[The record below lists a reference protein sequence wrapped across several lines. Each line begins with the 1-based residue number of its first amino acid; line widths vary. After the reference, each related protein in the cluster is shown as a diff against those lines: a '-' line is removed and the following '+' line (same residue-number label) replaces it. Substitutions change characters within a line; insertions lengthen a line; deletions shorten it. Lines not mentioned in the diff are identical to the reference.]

1 MKKNLLRFGLS
12 LIALFVMVV
21 ANAQTYQNE
30 EASVSW
36 PFNDDN
42 YATQYTKS
50 PENGFSLVSVNT
62 GDLKYSL
69 KTSQTTK
76 DKDGNKMVMAGFG
89 PVGTTKAVEW
99 TVKPSKGLTFT
110 PTSIS
115 TYVNRFG
122 TDAENGVTVTAKLS
136 NGTSV
141 DLGNFTALRESKTTE
156 TDKYK
161 DHENLT
167 NHIVIQLTAEQQAQL
182 TSAEGFTL
190 SCTVGVSSAKQQG
203 FADVHING
211 LLNGTVQQVE
221 QYTLSAA
228 VSTVGAGTVKV
239 SPAGTVFDAE
249 TSITVTATKNFG
261 YKFVNWTDANN
272 QVVSTDEA
280 YTFSISTNT
289 ALKANFEKI
298 NTYALNYKV
307 EGGAKD
313 YMISASPV
321 PTVVEGKNMYEE
333 GTEVTLTANSNDILT
348 FTNWNDGETGAERKI
363 NMNADQSFTAAYSSK
378 DFIAGWDFY
387 KAAKS
392 GRAADFAAED
402 NDADQLIL
410 RDAEGNAYGWLDKSN
425 SAGGYEGKNAAVNW
439 TTVSTK
445 PLGETYWQTK
455 INATAYTDIKVKSSM
470 LYNYNAYE
478 TYNVEYSLNG
488 TDWTKVGAINM
499 PGAKAWTDG
508 EFTLP
513 SDANNKA
520 EVYIRWIADKT
531 SSIKG
536 ATGNNDGIAIAGI
549 YITGTAQLVND
560 GKAPVL
566 VNTVPAEGAA
576 NASANGKIV
585 LTFDEKVK
593 LTGNAAAT
601 LGTQKIEG
609 AVSGKTIT
617 FAYKGLN
624 YATAYTFTLAAGS
637 VADLTD
643 NATDQAIVLNFTT
656 KTKPAVTKALYD
668 FIVPTDGDFK
678 AALAAAAKRTDTSK
692 RFRIFIK
699 QGDYKIPADEESKV
713 TGGDGKSYAN
723 PTTYMNTPNVSI
735 IGEGMDNTS
744 LTNTIPDAEYKNAN
758 QKNPAN
764 VLEGIGKGD
773 VLCLQK
779 EATGTYFQ
787 DLKMYSSMGDAK
799 GRDIVLNDQ
808 SNKTICKNVNLWAY
822 QDTYVSNNQNGKFYF
837 EDGILRGRTDYL
849 CGKGDVY
856 YNNVELWICEKG
868 GYLAVPSQPKKYG
881 YIFKDC
887 TIKDATEAKDLNG
900 NYTLGRPWG
909 KGTPIALYI
918 DTKMEAIP
926 SAAGWDEMSGG
937 YPKRFAE
944 YNSTTSTGSTVDLK
958 DRKKVYDAYDSK
970 NGDNYVN
977 RRNETAE
984 SPILAAEEAA
994 FYTAENIMGQDDDW
1008 DPTAAT
1014 EQASAPT
1021 NVKLNGTTLAW
1032 DNNDY
1037 ALLWAVCKNGKVVD
1051 FTITPS
1057 YIIDDASAT
1066 WSVRAANEMGG
1077 LSEATVVGQGTG
1089 IHNIA
1094 AATDAAVIKT
1104 AIYAADGT
1112 QLSNLQKGINIIV
1125 KTLADGSKKTSKVIV
1140 K

>member
-89 PVGTTKAVEW
+89 PVGTTNAVEW

-122 TDAENGVTVTAKLS
+122 TDSENGVTVTAKLS

-141 DLGNFTALRESKTTE
+141 NLGNFTALRENKTTE
-156 TDKYK
+156 TDKFSK
-161 DHENLT
+161 NENLT

-190 SCTVGVSSAKQQG
+190 SCTVGVGSTKEQG

-289 ALKANFEKI
+289 ALKANFEQI

-321 PTVVEGKNMYEE
+321 PTVVEGKKMYEE
-333 GTEVTLTANSNDILT
+333 GTEVTLTASSNDILT

-363 NMNADQSFTAAYSSK
+363 NMNADQSFTAAYSAK

-387 KAAKS
+387 KSARE
-392 GRAADFAAED
+392 GRTADFAAED
-402 NDADQLIL
+402 NDVDQLIL
-410 RDAEGNAYGWLDKSN
+410 RDADGNTYTWLDKSN

-439 TTVSTK
+439 TSKKTK

-455 INATAYTDIKVKSSM
+455 VNATAFTDIKVKSSM

-488 TDWTKVGAINM
+488 TDWIKVGAINM
-499 PGAKAWTDG
+499 PGTKAWTDG

-566 VNTVPAEGAA
+566 VNTVPAEGAT

-593 LTGNAAAT
+593 LTDNAAAT
-601 LGTQKIEG
+601 LGTAKIEG
-609 AVSGKTIT
+609 TVSGKTIT

-624 YATAYTFTLAAGS
+624 YATAYTFKLAAGS

-678 AALAAAAKRTDTSK
+678 AALDAAAKRTDTSK

-699 QGDYKIPADEESKV
+699 QGDYKIPADEKSKV
-713 TGGDGKSYAN
+713 TGSDGKSYAN

-744 LTNTIPDAEYKNAN
+744 LTNTVPNSG
-758 QKNPAN
+758 QSAN
-764 VLEGIGKGD
+764 VLEGIGRGD

-779 EATGTYFQ
+779 GATNTYFQ

-887 TIKDATEAKDLNG
+887 TIKDATAAKDLNG

-926 SAAGWDEMSGG
+926 SAAGWNEMSGG

-944 YNSTTSTGSTVDLK
+944 YNSYTSTGSVVDLK

-970 NGDNYVN
+970 DGDNYVN
-977 RRNETAE
+977 RRNETAGD
-984 SPILAAEEAA
+984 PILTAEEAA
-994 FYTAENIMGQDDDW
+994 TYTIETVMGQDDDW

-1014 EQASAPT
+1014 EQASAPS
-1021 NVKLNGTTLAW
+1021 NVKLNGTTLVW

-1057 YIIDDASAT
+1057 YIVDDASAT

-1089 IHNIA
+1089 IRNIA
-1094 AATDAAVIKT
+1094 SATDAAVIKT

>member
-1 MKKNLLRFGLS
+1 MKKDLLRFGLS

-62 GDLKYSL
+62 GDLKYSK

-76 DKDGNKMVMAGFG
+76 DKDGNGMVMAGFG

-136 NGTSV
+136 DGTSV
-141 DLGNFTALRESKTTE
+141 DLGNFTALRESKTKE
-156 TDKYK
+156 SDKYSK
-161 DHENLT
+161 NENLT
-167 NHIVIQLTAEQQAQL
+167 NHIVIQLTADQQAKL

-190 SCTVGVSSAKQQG
+190 SCTVGVGATKQQG

-211 LLNGTVQQVE
+211 LLNGTIQQVE
-221 QYTLSAA
+221 QYTLSAV

-272 QVVSTDEA
+272 KVVSTDEE
-280 YTFSISTNT
+280 YTFSISANT

-298 NTYALNYKV
+298 NTYALDYKV

-313 YMISASPV
+313 YMVSATPA
-321 PTVVEGKNMYEE
+321 PTIVNGKNMYEE
-333 GTEVTLTANSNDILT
+333 GTEVTLTASSNDILT

-363 NMNADQSFTAAYSSK
+363 NMNADQSYTAAYSAK

-387 KAAKS
+387 KSARE
-392 GRAADFAAED
+392 GRTADFAAED
-402 NDADQLIL
+402 NDVDQLIL
-410 RDAEGNAYGWLDKSN
+410 RDADGNTYTWLDKSN

-439 TTVSTK
+439 TSKKTK
-445 PLGETYWQTK
+445 ALGETYWQTK
-455 INATAYTDIKVKSSM
+455 VNATAFTDIKVKSSM

-488 TDWTKVGAINM
+488 TDWTKVGAIKM
-499 PGAKAWTDG
+499 AEAKAWKDG

-536 ATGNNDGIAIAGI
+536 ATGDNDGISITNI

-566 VNTVPAEGAA
+566 VSKIPAENAT

-593 LTGNAAAT
+593 LTASAKAT
-601 LGTQKIEG
+601 LNGQELTG

-617 FAYKGLN
+617 FAYKGLS
-624 YATAYTFTLAAGS
+624 YATAYTFTLAANS

-643 NATDQAIVLNFTT
+643 NAIESDITYSFTT
-656 KTKPAVTKALYD
+656 KEKPAVTKAMYD
-668 FIVPTDGDFK
+668 FVVPTDGSFSD
-678 AALAAAAKRTDTSK
+678 ALAAAAKRTDTNK

-699 QGDYKIPADEESKV
+699 QGDYKIPADENSMV
-713 TGGDGKSYAN
+713 TGNDGKEYPSA
-723 PTTYMNTPNVSI
+723 TTYLNTPNVSI
-735 IGEGMDNTS
+735 IGESNENTS
-744 LTNTIPDAEYKNAN
+744 ITNTVPTVEWDNGFGK
-758 QKNPAN
+758 AN

-773 VLCLQK
+773 VLCLK
-779 EATGTYFQ
+779 SGAVNTYFQ
-787 DLKMYSSMGDAK
+787 DIKMYSSMGDK
-799 GRDIVLNDQ
+799 RGRDIVLNDQ

-822 QDTYVSNNQNGKFYF
+822 QDTYVSNNQKGRFYF
-837 EDGILRGRTDYL
+837 EGGILRGNTDFL

-856 YNNVELWICEKG
+856 YNNVDLLMCG
-868 GYLAVPSQPKKYG
+868 TGYLAVPSQPTQYG

-887 TIKDATEAKDLNG
+887 TIKDGSTAGING
-900 NYTLGRPWG
+900 KYKLGRPWG
-909 KGTPIALYI
+909 KGTPIALFI
-918 DTKMEAIP
+918 DTKMEVIP
-926 SAAGWDEMSGG
+926 TAAGWDEMSGG

-944 YNSTTSTGSTVDLK
+944 YNSTTTTGTAVDLSG
-958 DRKKVYDAYDSK
+958 RKQVYDAYDAK
-970 NGDNYVN
+970 DGNNYTN
-977 RRNETAE
+977 RRNETAGN
-984 SPILAAEEAA
+984 PVLTADEAA
-994 FYTAENIMGQDDDW
+994 FYSIETVMGGDDDW

-1014 EQASAPT
+1014 EQASAPS

-1077 LSEATVVGQGTG
+1077 LSEATTIGQGTG
-1089 IHNIA
+1089 IRNITS
-1094 AATDAAVIKT
+1094 ATEAAVIKT

>member
-1 MKKNLLRFGLS
+1 MKRNLLRLGLS

-69 KTSQTTK
+69 KTSLTTK

-136 NGTSV
+136 DGTSV
-141 DLGNFTALRESKTTE
+141 DLGNFTALRENKTTE
-156 TDKYK
+156 TDKFSK
-161 DHENLT
+161 NENLT

-190 SCTVGVSSAKQQG
+190 SCTVGVGSTKQQG

-211 LLNGTVQQVE
+211 LLNGTVQQVK

-272 QVVSTDEA
+272 QVVSTDET
-280 YTFSISTNT
+280 YTFSISANT

-313 YMISASPV
+313 YMISASPI
-321 PTVVEGKNMYEE
+321 PTIVEGKNMYEE
-333 GTEVTLTANSNDILT
+333 GTEVTLTASSNDILT

-363 NMNADQSFTAAYSSK
+363 KMNVDQSYTAAYSAK

-387 KAAKS
+387 KSARE
-392 GRAADFAAED
+392 GRTADFAAED
-402 NDADQLIL
+402 NDVDQLIL
-410 RDAEGNAYGWLDKSN
+410 RDADGNTYTWLDKSN

-439 TTVSTK
+439 TSKKTK

-455 INATAYTDIKVKSSM
+455 VNATAFTDIKVKSSM

-488 TDWTKVGAINM
+488 TDWTKVGAIKM

-536 ATGNNDGIAIAGI
+536 ATGDNDGISITNI

-560 GKAPVL
+560 SKAPVL
-566 VNTVPAEGAA
+566 VSTIPAEGAT

-593 LTGNAAAT
+593 LTDNAAAT

-678 AALAAAAKRTDTSK
+678 TALDAAAKRTDTSK

-699 QGDYKIPADEESKV
+699 QGDYKIPADEKSKV
-713 TGGDGKSYAN
+713 TGSDGKSYAN

-744 LTNTIPDAEYKNAN
+744 LTNTVPNSG
-758 QKNPAN
+758 QSAN

-779 EATGTYFQ
+779 GATNTYFQ

-808 SNKTICKNVNLWAY
+808 SNRTVCKNVSLWAY

-900 NYTLGRPWG
+900 NYALGRPWG

-926 SAAGWDEMSGG
+926 SAAGWNEMSGG

-944 YNSTTSTGSTVDLK
+944 YNSYTSTGSVVDLK

-970 NGDNYVN
+970 DGDNYVN
-977 RRNETAE
+977 RRNETAGD
-984 SPILAAEEAA
+984 PILAAEEAA
-994 FYTAENIMGQDDDW
+994 FYTVENIMGQDDDW

-1057 YIIDDASAT
+1057 YIVDDASAT

>member
-1 MKKNLLRFGLS
+1 M
-12 LIALFVMVV
+12 
-21 ANAQTYQNE
+21 
-30 EASVSW
+30 
-36 PFNDDN
+36 
-42 YATQYTKS
+42 
-50 PENGFSLVSVNT
+50 
-62 GDLKYSL
+62 
-69 KTSQTTK
+69 
-76 DKDGNKMVMAGFG
+76 
-89 PVGTTKAVEW
+89 
-99 TVKPSKGLTFT
+99 
-110 PTSIS
+110 
-115 TYVNRFG
+115 
-122 TDAENGVTVTAKLS
+122 
-136 NGTSV
+136 
-141 DLGNFTALRESKTTE
+141 
-156 TDKYK
+156 
-161 DHENLT
+161 
-167 NHIVIQLTAEQQAQL
+167 
-182 TSAEGFTL
+182 
-190 SCTVGVSSAKQQG
+190 
-203 FADVHING
+203 
-211 LLNGTVQQVE
+211 
-221 QYTLSAA
+221 
-228 VSTVGAGTVKV
+228 
-239 SPAGTVFDAE
+239 
-249 TSITVTATKNFG
+249 
-261 YKFVNWTDANN
+261 
-272 QVVSTDEA
+272 
-280 YTFSISTNT
+280 
-289 ALKANFEKI
+289 
-298 NTYALNYKV
+298 
-307 EGGAKD
+307 
-313 YMISASPV
+313 
-321 PTVVEGKNMYEE
+321 
-333 GTEVTLTANSNDILT
+333 
-348 FTNWNDGETGAERKI
+348 
-363 NMNADQSFTAAYSSK
+363 
-378 DFIAGWDFY
+378 
-387 KAAKS
+387 
-392 GRAADFAAED
+392 
-402 NDADQLIL
+402 
-410 RDAEGNAYGWLDKSN
+410 
-425 SAGGYEGKNAAVNW
+425 
-439 TTVSTK
+439 
-445 PLGETYWQTK
+445 
-455 INATAYTDIKVKSSM
+455 
-470 LYNYNAYE
+470 
-478 TYNVEYSLNG
+478 
-488 TDWTKVGAINM
+488 
-499 PGAKAWTDG
+499 
-508 EFTLP
+508 
-513 SDANNKA
+513 
-520 EVYIRWIADKT
+520 
-531 SSIKG
+531 
-536 ATGNNDGIAIAGI
+536 
-549 YITGTAQLVND
+549 
-560 GKAPVL
+560 
-566 VNTVPAEGAA
+566 
-576 NASANGKIV
+576 
-585 LTFDEKVK
+585 
-593 LTGNAAAT
+593 
-601 LGTQKIEG
+601 
-609 AVSGKTIT
+609 
-617 FAYKGLN
+617 N

-643 NATDQAIVLNFTT
+643 NVTDQAIVLNFTT

-699 QGDYKIPADEESKV
+699 QGDYKIPADENSKV

-723 PTTYMNTPNVSI
+723 PTIYMNTPNVSI

-994 FYTAENIMGQDDDW
+994 FYTVENIMGQDDDW

-1089 IHNIA
+1089 IRNITS
-1094 AATDAAVIKT
+1094 ATAAVIKT
-1104 AIYAADGT
+1104 AIYASDGT

>member
-1 MKKNLLRFGLS
+1 MKRNLLRFGLS

-62 GDLKYSL
+62 GDLKYSR
-69 KTSQTTK
+69 KPSQTTK
-76 DKDGNKMVMAGFG
+76 DKDGNPMVMAGFG

-136 NGTSV
+136 DGTSV
-141 DLGNFTALRESKTTE
+141 DLGNFTALRENKTTE
-156 TDKYK
+156 SDKFSK
-161 DHENLT
+161 NENLT

-190 SCTVGVSSAKQQG
+190 SCTVGVGSSKQQG

-211 LLNGTVQQVE
+211 ILNGTVQQVE

-249 TSITVTATKNFG
+249 TPITVTATKNFG

-272 QVVSTDEA
+272 QVVSTDAA
-280 YTFSISTNT
+280 YTFPISANT

-298 NTYALNYKV
+298 NTYALDYKV

-313 YMISASPV
+313 YMISTSPA
-321 PTVVEGKNMYEE
+321 PTIVDGKNMYEE
-333 GTEVTLTANSNDILT
+333 GTEVTLTASNNDILT

-363 NMNADQSFTAAYSSK
+363 NMNADQSFTAAYSAK

-387 KAAKS
+387 KSARE
-392 GRAADFAAED
+392 GRTADFAAED
-402 NDADQLIL
+402 NDVDQLIL
-410 RDAEGNAYGWLDKSN
+410 RDADGKTYGWLDKSN
-425 SAGGYEGKNAAVNW
+425 SANGYEGKNAAVNW
-439 TTVSTK
+439 TKVSTK

-455 INATAYTDIKVKSSM
+455 VNATAFTNIKVKSSM

-488 TDWTKVGAINM
+488 TDWTKVGAIEM
-499 PGAKAWTDG
+499 PGTKAWTEK

-536 ATGNNDGIAIAGI
+536 ATGDNDGISITDI

-566 VNTVPAEGAA
+566 VSKIPAENAT

-593 LTGNAAAT
+593 LTASAKAT
-601 LGTQKIEG
+601 LNGQELTG

-617 FAYKGLN
+617 FAYKGLS
-624 YATAYTFTLAAGS
+624 YATAYTFTLAANS

-643 NATDQAIVLNFTT
+643 NAIESDITYSFTT
-656 KTKPAVTKALYD
+656 KEKPAVTKAMYD
-668 FIVPTDGDFK
+668 FVVPTDGSFSD
-678 AALAAAAKRTDTSK
+678 ALAAAAKRTDTNK

-699 QGDYKIPADEESKV
+699 QGDYKIPADENSMV
-713 TGGDGKSYAN
+713 TGNDGKEYPSA
-723 PTTYMNTPNVSI
+723 TTYLNTPNVSI
-735 IGEGMDNTS
+735 IGESNENTS
-744 LTNTIPDAEYKNAN
+744 ITNTVPTVEWDNGFGK
-758 QKNPAN
+758 AN

-773 VLCLQK
+773 VLCLK
-779 EATGTYFQ
+779 SGAVNTYFQ
-787 DLKMYSSMGDAK
+787 DIKMYSSMGDK
-799 GRDIVLNDQ
+799 RGRDIVLNDQ

-822 QDTYVSNNQNGKFYF
+822 QDTYVSNNQKGRFYF
-837 EDGILRGRTDYL
+837 EGGILRGNTDFL

-856 YNNVELWICEKG
+856 YNNVDLLMCG
-868 GYLAVPSQPKKYG
+868 TGYLAVPSQPTQYG

-887 TIKDATEAKDLNG
+887 TIKDGSTAGING
-900 NYTLGRPWG
+900 KYKLGRPWG
-909 KGTPIALYI
+909 KGTPIALFI
-918 DTKMEAIP
+918 DTKMEVIP
-926 SAAGWDEMSGG
+926 TAAGWDEMSGG

-944 YNSTTSTGSTVDLK
+944 YNSTTATGTAVDLSE
-958 DRKKVYDAYDSK
+958 RKQVYDAYDK
-970 NGDNYVN
+970 KDGDTYTN
-977 RRNETAE
+977 RRNETAGN
-984 SPILAAEEAA
+984 PILTAEEAA
-994 FYTAENIMGQDDDW
+994 AYTIETVMGQDDDW

-1014 EQASAPT
+1014 EQASAPS

-1051 FTITPS
+1051 FTIKPT
-1057 YIIDDASAT
+1057 YLVDDASAT

-1077 LSEATVVGQGTG
+1077 LSEATAVLGTG
-1089 IHNIA
+1089 IRNIA
-1094 AATDAAVIKT
+1094 SATDAAAIKT
-1104 AIYAADGT
+1104 TIYAADGT

>member
-1 MKKNLLRFGLS
+1 MKKNLLRLGLS

-69 KTSQTTK
+69 KTSLTTK

-136 NGTSV
+136 DGTSV
-141 DLGNFTALRESKTTE
+141 DLGNFTALRENKTTE
-156 TDKYK
+156 TDKFSK
-161 DHENLT
+161 NENLT

-190 SCTVGVSSAKQQG
+190 SCTVGVGSTKQQG

-211 LLNGTVQQVE
+211 LLNGTVQQVK

-272 QVVSTDEA
+272 QVVSTDET
-280 YTFSISTNT
+280 YTFSISANT

-313 YMISASPV
+313 YMISASPI
-321 PTVVEGKNMYEE
+321 PTIVEGKNMYEE
-333 GTEVTLTANSNDILT
+333 GTEVTLTASSNDILT

-363 NMNADQSFTAAYSSK
+363 KMNVDQSYTAAYSAK

-387 KAAKS
+387 KSARE
-392 GRAADFAAED
+392 GRTADFAAED
-402 NDADQLIL
+402 NDVDQLIL
-410 RDAEGNAYGWLDKSN
+410 RDADGNTYTWLDKSN

-439 TTVSTK
+439 TSKKTK

-455 INATAYTDIKVKSSM
+455 VNATAFTDIKVKSSM

-488 TDWTKVGAINM
+488 TDWTKVGAIKM

-536 ATGNNDGIAIAGI
+536 ATGDNDGISITNI

-560 GKAPVL
+560 SKAPVL
-566 VNTVPAEGAA
+566 VSTIPAEGAT

-593 LTGNAAAT
+593 LTDNAAAT

-678 AALAAAAKRTDTSK
+678 TALDAAAKRTDTSK

-699 QGDYKIPADEESKV
+699 QGDYKIPADEKSKV
-713 TGGDGKSYAN
+713 TGSDGKSYAN

-744 LTNTIPDAEYKNAN
+744 LTNTVPNSG
-758 QKNPAN
+758 QSAN

-779 EATGTYFQ
+779 GATNTYFQ

-808 SNKTICKNVNLWAY
+808 SNRTVCKNVSLWAY

-900 NYTLGRPWG
+900 NYALGRPWG

-926 SAAGWDEMSGG
+926 SAAGWNEMSGG

-944 YNSTTSTGSTVDLK
+944 YNSYTSTGSVVDLK

-970 NGDNYVN
+970 DGDNYVN
-977 RRNETAE
+977 RRNETAGD
-984 SPILAAEEAA
+984 PILAAEEAA
-994 FYTAENIMGQDDDW
+994 FYTVENIMGQDDDW

-1057 YIIDDASAT
+1057 YIVDDASAT

>member
-1 MKKNLLRFGLS
+1 MKKNLLRLGLS

-50 PENGFSLVSVNT
+50 PGNGFSLVSVNT

-122 TDAENGVTVTAKLS
+122 TDSENGVTVTAKLS

-141 DLGNFTALRESKTTE
+141 DLGNFTALRDNKTTAD
-156 TDKYK
+156 DKYSK
-161 DHENLT
+161 NENLT

-190 SCTVGVSSAKQQG
+190 SCTVGVGPTKQQG

-280 YTFSISTNT
+280 YTFSISANT

-333 GTEVTLTANSNDILT
+333 GTEVTLTASSNDILT

-363 NMNADQSFTAAYSSK
+363 KMNADQSFTAAYSAK

-387 KAAKS
+387 KSARE
-392 GRAADFAAED
+392 GRTADFAAED
-402 NDADQLIL
+402 NDVDQLIL
-410 RDAEGNAYGWLDKSN
+410 RDADGNTYTWLDKNN

-439 TTVSTK
+439 TSKKTK

-455 INATAYTDIKVKSSM
+455 VNATAFTDIKVKSSM

-488 TDWTKVGAINM
+488 TDWTKVGAIKM

-536 ATGNNDGIAIAGI
+536 ATGDNDGISITNI

-566 VNTVPAEGAA
+566 VSTIPAEGAT

-593 LTGNAAAT
+593 LTDNAAAT

-643 NATDQAIVLNFTT
+643 NATDQEIVLNFTT
-656 KTKPAVTKALYD
+656 KTKPTVTKALYD

-678 AALAAAAKRTDTSK
+678 TALDAAAKRTDTSK

-699 QGDYKIPADEESKV
+699 QGDYKIPADEKSKV
-713 TGGDGKSYAN
+713 TGSDGKSYAN

-744 LTNTIPDAEYKNAN
+744 LTNTVPNSG
-758 QKNPAN
+758 QSAN

-779 EATGTYFQ
+779 GATNTYFQ

-808 SNKTICKNVNLWAY
+808 SNRTVCKNVSLWAY

-900 NYTLGRPWG
+900 NYALGRPWG

-926 SAAGWDEMSGG
+926 SAAGWNEMSGG

-944 YNSTTSTGSTVDLK
+944 YNSYTSTGSVVDLK

-970 NGDNYVN
+970 DGDNYVN
-977 RRNETAE
+977 RRNETAGD
-984 SPILAAEEAA
+984 PILTAEEAA
-994 FYTAENIMGQDDDW
+994 TYTIETVMGQDDDW

-1057 YIIDDASAT
+1057 YIVDDASAT

>member
-1 MKKNLLRFGLS
+1 MKKNLLRLGLS

-69 KTSQTTK
+69 KTSETTK

-136 NGTSV
+136 DGTSV
-141 DLGNFTALRESKTTE
+141 DLGNFTALRENKTTE
-156 TDKYK
+156 TDKFSK
-161 DHENLT
+161 NENLT

-190 SCTVGVSSAKQQG
+190 SCTVGVGSTKQQG

-211 LLNGTVQQVE
+211 LLNGTVQQVK

-272 QVVSTDEA
+272 QVVSTDET
-280 YTFSISTNT
+280 YTFSISANT

-313 YMISASPV
+313 YMISASPI
-321 PTVVEGKNMYEE
+321 PTIVEGKNMYEE
-333 GTEVTLTANSNDILT
+333 GTEVTLTASSNDILT

-363 NMNADQSFTAAYSSK
+363 KMNVDQSYTAAYSAK

-387 KAAKS
+387 KSARE
-392 GRAADFAAED
+392 GRTADFAAED
-402 NDADQLIL
+402 NDVDQLIL
-410 RDAEGNAYGWLDKSN
+410 RDADGNTYTWLDKSN

-439 TTVSTK
+439 TSKKTK

-455 INATAYTDIKVKSSM
+455 VNATAFTDIKIKSSM

-488 TDWTKVGAINM
+488 TDWTKVGAIKM

-536 ATGNNDGIAIAGI
+536 ATGDNDGISITNI

-566 VNTVPAEGAA
+566 VSTIPAEGAT

-593 LTGNAAAT
+593 LTDNAAAT

-643 NATDQAIVLNFTT
+643 NATDQEIVLNFTT
-656 KTKPAVTKALYD
+656 KTKPTVTKALYD

-678 AALAAAAKRTDTSK
+678 TALDAAAKRTDTSK

-699 QGDYKIPADEESKV
+699 QGDYKIPADEKSKV
-713 TGGDGKSYAN
+713 TGSDGKSYAN

-744 LTNTIPDAEYKNAN
+744 LTNTVPNSG
-758 QKNPAN
+758 QSAN

-779 EATGTYFQ
+779 GATNTYFQ

-808 SNKTICKNVNLWAY
+808 SNKTVCKNVSLWAY

-900 NYTLGRPWG
+900 NYALGRPWG

-926 SAAGWDEMSGG
+926 SAAGWNEMSGG

-944 YNSTTSTGSTVDLK
+944 YNSYTSTGSVVDLK

-970 NGDNYVN
+970 DGDNYVN
-977 RRNETAE
+977 RRNETAGD
-984 SPILAAEEAA
+984 PILAAEEAA
-994 FYTAENIMGQDDDW
+994 FYTVENIMGQDDDW

-1057 YIIDDASAT
+1057 YIVDDASAT

-1089 IHNIA
+1089 IRNITS
-1094 AATDAAVIKT
+1094 ATDAAVIKT